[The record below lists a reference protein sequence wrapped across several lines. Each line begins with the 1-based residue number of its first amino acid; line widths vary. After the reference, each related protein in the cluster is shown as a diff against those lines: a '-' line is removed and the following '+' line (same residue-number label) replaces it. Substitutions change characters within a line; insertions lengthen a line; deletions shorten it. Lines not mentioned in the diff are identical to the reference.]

1 MPKRRIER
9 TQKATTPNEFNRIL
23 HLQVEDREDIKKERE
38 IMQMVQDLDLS
49 GDELERSEVPR
60 SMYDAR
66 GIPPAPVIITAPQL
80 NGRGHRR

>member
-1 MPKRRIER
+1 M
-9 TQKATTPNEFNRIL
+9 
-23 HLQVEDREDIKKERE
+23 EDREDFKKERE

-60 SMYDAR
+60 NMYETR
-66 GIPPAPVIITAPQL
+66 GGGGGGPPVPGAVIVTAPPPPQL

>member
-1 MPKRRIER
+1 M
-9 TQKATTPNEFNRIL
+9 
-23 HLQVEDREDIKKERE
+23 EDREDIKKERE

-60 SMYDAR
+60 GMYEAR
-66 GIPPAPVIITAPQL
+66 GPPQVPVIVTAPQV

>member
-1 MPKRRIER
+1 MCAI
-9 TQKATTPNEFNRIL
+9 FG
-23 HLQVEDREDIKKERE
+23 LQVEDREDIKKERE

-60 SMYDAR
+60 GMYDSR
-66 GIPPAPVIITAPQL
+66 HVPPAPVVITAPQL

>member
-1 MPKRRIER
+1 M
-9 TQKATTPNEFNRIL
+9 
-23 HLQVEDREDIKKERE
+23 EDREDIKKERE

-60 SMYDAR
+60 NMYEAR
-66 GIPPAPVIITAPQL
+66 GAPPGPVIVAAPQM